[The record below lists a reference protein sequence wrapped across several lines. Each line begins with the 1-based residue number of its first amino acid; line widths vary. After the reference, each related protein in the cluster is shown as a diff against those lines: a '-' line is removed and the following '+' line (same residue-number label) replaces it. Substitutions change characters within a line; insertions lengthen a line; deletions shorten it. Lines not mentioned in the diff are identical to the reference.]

1 MAEIKDNS
9 NFKIPVSWKI
19 LGLAS
24 LVQCLPVSSQGQ
36 HSTQRNP
43 QLEET
48 LTPFRLP
55 LPQQDKVEYLYG
67 KKKTITG
74 IKAELENGMG
84 ILWLDDD
91 GDLQE
96 GDLEGDLDNDC
107 LLVDLNMDGKYG
119 DEGDLIVDYVDADE
133 DGKADYQVIIEN
145 AARDYTGKWKS
156 HYMWFVD
163 NDNDGVFGYMN
174 WDTFRY
180 EGWDH
185 SGKAN
190 FFADYH
196 GQSTMLKVH
205 ISPWNIDDLSFN
217 WENPFLFYDHD
228 DDGLTE
234 MAIRVVDEPVAIEKP
249 ADLITW
255 SFSQKASLVQMTFD
269 LDNDNAAGNELD
281 FDMSLKFSGPG
292 FDYSDQVQPI
302 QSHPIAKKSDK
313 YFADPRWRHLD
324 RLVYVNHDSAYDLT
338 FSRGEWNTC
347 WLVFD
352 EDDDCHRWERVEFY
366 EPREPFLIGAG
377 KGGLDHNP
385 QADPSGD
392 RGEWDQDF
400 SGKGNLYVSPLDGK
414 IHLFGAENGYWRID
428 QNTLSYQGWQGWRGP
443 NIQPEDTDQYE
454 PIRFATIRYEDTD
467 DNGFFDEM
475 SFDMDGDQAYE
486 QVISLQD
493 LGHSDT
499 ATVFE
504 TAAMKYE
511 DYTVLFENVASSQ
524 MQHASEMMLLAEKE
538 NLSTEWYNHYKKPR
552 SIREQYHNGFWLSY
566 YIFQDLIRKNS
577 KNEDQLA
584 LIRKAYLY

>member
-1 MAEIKDNS
+1 MAGVIDKS
-9 NFKIPVSWKI
+9 NFKIPVAWKM
-19 LGLAS
+19 LGLAG
-24 LVQCLPVSSQGQ
+24 LVQCLPVCSQGQ

-55 LPQQDKVEYLYG
+55 LPQQEKVEYLYG
-67 KKKTITG
+67 KKKAITG
-74 IKAELENGMG
+74 IKAELENGMR

-91 GDLQE
+91 GDMQE

-107 LLVDLNMDGKYG
+107 LLVDLNKDGKYG
-119 DEGDLIVDYVDADE
+119 DEGDLIVDYIDE
-133 DGKADYQVIIEN
+133 DQDGKADYQVIIEN

-163 NDNDGVFGYMN
+163 NDNDGVFGYVN

-234 MAIRVVDEPVAIEKP
+234 MAIRVVDEPIAIEKP
-249 ADLITW
+249 EDLITW

-281 FDMSLKFSGPG
+281 FDMSLKFSGSG

-338 FSRGEWNTC
+338 FSRGEWNSC

-366 EPREPFLIGAG
+366 DPKDPFKIGAG
-377 KGGLDHNP
+377 NGGLDHNP
-385 QADPSGD
+385 QADPTGD
-392 RGEWDQDF
+392 RGEWDLDF
-400 SGKGNLYVSPLDGK
+400 SGQGNLYISPLDGK
-414 IHLFGAENGYWRID
+414 IHLLGAETGYWRID

-443 NIQPEDTDQYE
+443 NIQPEDTDQFE
-454 PIRFATIRYEDTD
+454 PTRFATVSYQDTD

-475 SFDMDGDQAYE
+475 HFDMDGDQVYE
-486 QVISLQD
+486 QTLALKA
-493 LGHSDT
+493 LGISDT
-499 ATVFE
+499 AKVIQ
-504 TAAMKYE
+504 TATMAY
-511 DYTVLFENVASSQ
+511 DNYVALFEAVAKGQ
-524 MQHASEMMLLAEKE
+524 MQNAEEMIALAQQEK
-538 NLSTEWYNHYKKPR
+538 LSTDWYNIYKNPR
-552 SIREQYHNGFWLSY
+552 STREQYHNGFWLSY

-577 KNEDQLA
+577 KDNDKMA
-584 LIRKAYLY
+584 LIKKVYLY